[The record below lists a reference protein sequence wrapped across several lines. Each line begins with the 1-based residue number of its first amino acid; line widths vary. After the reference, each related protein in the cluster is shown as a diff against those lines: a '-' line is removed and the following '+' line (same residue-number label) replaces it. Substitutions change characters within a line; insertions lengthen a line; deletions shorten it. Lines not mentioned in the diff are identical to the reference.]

1 MKPINFI
8 IFFTVFISLYS
19 LLNYYIFIR
28 GLQAIPHLSVYRVYY
43 IIVFILIALSF
54 IIGRTLENYWLNP
67 VSRAFLWIGSFW
79 LAAMLYFFIG
89 VMVLDLVRLI
99 NHFIPIFPE
108 FITDNYEQVKQYIAI
123 SFIVL
128 VVISLT
134 IGYLNAIAPQVQKM
148 NLKISQNSRGMKSL
162 NVVVASDI
170 HLGSIVGK
178 DRLDQIVSIINKLQP
193 DVVLLPGDIVDED
206 IKPVIK
212 ENIGESLKN
221 IKAKLGVFAVTGNHE
236 YIGGVQDAVKY
247 LTENGVHFLRDES
260 VLLNNTAY
268 VVGREDRSVRR
279 FDGSDRKPL
288 EELMKNIND
297 HYPVILMDHQP
308 FQLDEAVKSGVDLQ
322 LSGHTHH
329 GQIFPLHYITNA
341 VYDISWGYRLEGNT
355 HFYVSC
361 GVGTWGPPVR
371 LGNRPEIVN
380 IILEFYE

>member
-43 IIVFILIALSF
+43 VIVFILIALSF

-67 VSRAFLWIGSFW
+67 VSKAFLWIGSFW

-89 VMVLDLVRLI
+89 VLVLDLVRLI
-99 NHFIPIFPE
+99 NHFIPIFPK

-123 SFIVL
+123 SFIIL

-134 IGYLNAIAPQVQKM
+134 IGHLNAIAPQVQKI
-148 NLKISQNSRGMKSL
+148 NLKIHKKSRGMKSL
-162 NVVVASDI
+162 NVVIASDI

-236 YIGGVQDAVKY
+236 YIGGVEDAVKY

-288 EELMKNIND
+288 EELMKDVNNN
-297 HYPVILMDHQP
+297 YPVILMDHQP
-308 FQLDEAVKSGVDLQ
+308 FKLDEAVKSGVDLQ

-329 GQIFPLHYITNA
+329 GQIFPLNYITNA
-341 VYDISWGYRLEGNT
+341 VYDVSWGYRLEGNT

-380 IILEFYE
+380 IILEFGE

>member
-1 MKPINFI
+1 MKPINLI
-8 IFFTVFISLYS
+8 IFFTVIFSLYS
-19 LLNYYIFIR
+19 LLNYYVFIR

-43 IIVFILIALSF
+43 IIGFILIALSF
-54 IIGRTLENYWLNP
+54 FIGRTLENYWLNP
-67 VSRAFLWIGSFW
+67 VSKTFVWIGSFW
-79 LAAMLYFFIG
+79 LAAMLYLFIG
-89 VMVLDLVRLI
+89 ILLMDLVRLV
-99 NHFIPIFPE
+99 NHFIPIFPK

-123 SFIVL
+123 SFIIL
-128 VVISLT
+128 VVISLI
-134 IGYLNAIAPQVQKM
+134 IGHLNAIAPQVQKI
-148 NLKISQNSRGMKSL
+148 NLKIHKKSRGMKSL

-236 YIGGVQDAVKY
+236 YIGGVEDAVKY

-260 VLLNNTAY
+260 VLLNNTAFI
-268 VVGREDRSVRR
+268 VGREDRSMRR

-288 EELMKNIND
+288 KELMKNID
-297 HYPVILMDHQP
+297 YHFPVILMDHQP

-329 GQIFPLHYITNA
+329 GQIFPLNYITNA
-341 VYDISWGYRLEGNT
+341 VYDVSWGYRLEGNT

-371 LGNRPEIVN
+371 LGNKPEIVN
-380 IILEFYE
+380 IILEFEQ